1 MLLMKPILLLIRSM
15 MLVAIFTVAT
25 QAAGADAEVAAQQT
39 MVLDCVARMEVQTTW
54 DQCRTL
60 MFQPCQTDTVGS
72 SEHLSCLTEL
82 RQSWG
87 ARMQSTFRAVL
98 DRVSDDGKRSLDEL
112 LAQWSG
118 YVVQKCADVGKAKAS
133 ISEEAAR
140 LGCETSETIGLV
152 AELDACLDGRS
163 TAPYCDSES

>member
-1 MLLMKPILLLIRSM
+1 MMKPGCLHARLMLLAAVF
-15 MLVAIFTVAT
+15 VASSHAT
-25 QAAGADAEVAAQQT
+25 AAGNDVVAQQD

-72 SEHLSCLTEL
+72 SEHVSCLTDL
-82 RQSWG
+82 RQAWG
-87 ARMQSTFRAVL
+87 RRMQDTFVSVS
-98 DRVSDDGKRSLDEL
+98 DRVSDDGKRSLIEL
-112 LAQWSG
+112 LAQWVG
-118 YVVQKCADVGKAKAS
+118 YVAQKCTDVGKAKAD
-133 ISEEAAR
+133 ISEPAAR

-163 TAPYCDSES
+163 TAPYCAAAH

>member
-1 MLLMKPILLLIRSM
+1 MVMKPDCLNARLMLLAAVF
-15 MLVAIFTVAT
+15 VASLEATAADSDVA
-25 QAAGADAEVAAQQT
+25 VQQDV
-39 MVLDCVARMEVQTTW
+39 VLDCVARMEVQTTW

-72 SEHLSCLTEL
+72 SEHLSCLTDL
-82 RQSWG
+82 RRAWG
-87 ARMQSTFRAVL
+87 NRMQDTFATVL

-112 LAQWSG
+112 LAQWLG
-118 YVVQKCADVGKAKAS
+118 YVVQKCTDVGKAKAN
-133 ISEEAAR
+133 ISEQAAR

-163 TAPYCDSES
+163 TAPYCVAVD